1 MAARPHNRP
10 SNFVAHSSTGR
21 TELKYH
27 EALAPIRPVFRTAM
41 PDSPPAI
48 TDAHINRFRQRAR
61 FHFGLSY
68 AILFGILILFGF
80 AIYIFLFAQQ
90 IDRGKGSIQI
100 LQELLVAKRDQDLV
114 VKVAETELE
123 AVIERL
129 KEGTMDLVVVLNS
142 LTGLP
147 EARIKLRLFEEQ
159 LRLMNESGYV
169 ADLDKP
175 RSKEELAVVAKGKK
189 ESEDS
194 IKEVL
199 GIVEERF
206 ERGVASEADLLQVRR
221 VLSQATLERELFEQ
235 RAAGATPAAQL
246 KAETTSL
253 DTIELVRTSL
263 VRFGGVAVILFLIS
277 LLTPIYRYN
286 VRLGTFYQARADTL
300 LLSRDTYVQN
310 FPEMIRLLT
319 PTYGFEK
326 EPTTPTESVA
336 SFVKEA
342 GGLLRKG

>member
-1 MAARPHNRP
+1 
-10 SNFVAHSSTGR
+10 
-21 TELKYH
+21 
-27 EALAPIRPVFRTAM
+27 M

-61 FHFGLSY
+61 FHFGISY

-100 LQELLVAKRDQDLV
+100 LQELLVAQRDQDLV
-114 VKVAETELE
+114 VEVAEAEWE
-123 AVIERL
+123 AANQRL
-129 KEGTMDLVVVLNS
+129 NEGTIDLVAALTS
-142 LTGLP
+142 LTGL

-159 LRLMNESGYV
+159 IRLMNESGYV

-175 RSKEELAVVAKGKK
+175 RSKEEFAVVAKGKK
-189 ESEDS
+189 ELEDTIKALLES
-194 IKEVL
+194 I
-199 GIVEERF
+199 EEKF
-206 ERGVASEADLLQVRR
+206 DKGTMGQMDLLQAKR
-221 VLSQATLERELFEQ
+221 VLGQATLERELFEQ
-235 RAAGATPAAQL
+235 RAAGALPAAQL
-246 KAETTSL
+246 KSEVTSL
-253 DTIELVRTSL
+253 DTIELVRTNL
-263 VRFGGVAVILFLIS
+263 VRFGGVTVILFLAS

-300 LLSRDTYVQN
+300 LLSRDTNVQN